1 MRKFIIFCFYAVL
14 FFTLLTLFI
23 FFAFL
28 FYKGFG
34 NFSLEII
41 FSNTKIF
48 DAILGNARVF
58 DGIFNAIVGSI
69 LVSSLAVIF
78 ALPIGF
84 LSAVFIAI
92 FAPKRV
98 KNFLSFSY
106 ELLASIPSIVIGLFG
121 LSITIYL
128 HKAFFD
134 DLYTCLLISSI
145 SLAILITP
153 YVVKMCEDALNK
165 LPNSIKNCALNLGAT
180 KYQNLFF
187 VQLPYIKKELFSS
200 IALSIA
206 RAVEDTSVIMLTG
219 AVAMAGIPNS
229 LLAKYEALP
238 FFIFYISSEYQD
250 IYELNKAYVAAL
262 VLLFVS
268 ITLFIFAFFIQ
279 KLALKGG
286 VNGQFKL

>member
-1 MRKFIIFCFYAVL
+1 MRKFVIFCFYAVFVLTMLTLLL
-14 FFTLLTLFI
+14 FFT
-23 FFAFL
+23 FL
-28 FYKGFG
+28 FYKGFS

-41 FSNTKIF
+41 FDNVAII
-48 DAILGNARVF
+48 DAILGKARVF

-92 FAPKRV
+92 FAPKKIKRV
-98 KNFLSFSY
+98 LSFSY

-165 LPNSIKNCALNLGAT
+165 TPNSIKNCALNLGAT
-180 KYQNLFF
+180 RYQNLFF

-200 IALSIA
+200 IVLSIA

-219 AVAMAGIPNS
+219 AVAMASIPNS

-262 VLLFVS
+262 ILLFVS
-268 ITLFIFAFFIQ
+268 ITLFIFAFIIQ

-286 VNGQFKL
+286 ANGQFKL